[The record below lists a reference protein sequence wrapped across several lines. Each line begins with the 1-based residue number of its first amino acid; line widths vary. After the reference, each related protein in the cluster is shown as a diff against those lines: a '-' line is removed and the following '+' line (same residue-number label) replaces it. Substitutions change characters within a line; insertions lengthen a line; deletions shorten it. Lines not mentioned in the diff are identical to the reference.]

1 MMAVKEKEATLYVT
15 RYVNGDICAQL
26 SIVMGRK
33 MLQKCSVMYLIKNII
48 YSSCNGCSVQ
58 K

>member
-26 SIVMGRK
+26 SIVMGAE
-33 MLQKCSVMYLIKNII
+33 KC
-48 YSSCNGCSVQ
+48 
-58 K
+58 